1 MTLAELKQTIK
12 DLENDGWYD
21 ADVIIVESEP
31 YWTLVWD
38 IQRQIKEKRIKME
51 TELVSRVWRYEINK
65 SPN

>member
-12 DLENDGWYD
+12 DLENGGWYD

-38 IQRQIKEKRIKME
+38 IQRQIKEKRIK
-51 TELVSRVWRYEINK
+51 TEVEG
-65 SPN
+65 